1 MGRDRDLAA
10 SVPWANMMA
19 AIQANQTRDASL
31 GLGGAVSAVTSM
43 PTETPALTW
52 LSGGWTEDTS
62 LTVPD
67 AIALSLWIRDPLYRS
82 AVAGVR
88 RAMEAEEATA
98 LLNVSETA
106 WRDHNG
112 RVRGWV
118 RKHLEEDL
126 RARSGSGDPAPDF
139 WEAVRTQRRTALLLD
154 YVCVMRSLRVAI
166 WWPEQKV
173 VTVIPAATAPT
184 ITPTTP
190 IVQLNATSGRILLGP
205 GSTGFQVPALT
216 WAHSVLNG
224 AMEIQWNPPVSVPAM
239 SSMTVA
245 QIQEAMALLDP
256 TAEKAGGRQVLWN
269 RLHWLQLLAAL
280 RPSAEA

>member
-19 AIQANQTRDASL
+19 AIQANPSRDASL
-31 GLGGAVSAVTSM
+31 GIGGAVSAVASM
-43 PTETPALTW
+43 PAEAPTLTW

-98 LLNVSETA
+98 LLNASETA

-112 RVRGWV
+112 RMRGWV

-126 RARSGSGDPAPDF
+126 RVRSGSGDPAPDF
-139 WEAVRTQRRTALLLD
+139 WEAVRTQRRTALLMD
-154 YVCVMRSLRVAI
+154 YVCVMRSLRIAI

-173 VTVIPAATAPT
+173 VTVIPAAAAPS
-184 ITPTTP
+184 ITPVTP
-190 IVQLNATSGRILLGP
+190 IVQLNATSGRVLLGP
-205 GSTGFQVPALT
+205 GNTGFQVPPLT

-245 QIQEAMALLDP
+245 QIQEAIALLDP
-256 TAEKAGGRQVLWN
+256 TAEKTGGRQVLWN
-269 RLHWLQLLAAL
+269 RLHWLQLLSAL
-280 RPSAEA
+280 RPTAE

>member
-10 SVPWANMMA
+10 SVPWANMIA
-19 AIQANQTRDASL
+19 AIQANASRDANL
-31 GLGGAVSAVTSM
+31 GLGGAMSAVSAM
-43 PTETPALTW
+43 PTDTSTLTW

-98 LLNVSETA
+98 LLNASETA

-126 RARSGSGDPAPDF
+126 RGRSGSGDPAPDF
-139 WEAVRTQRRTALLLD
+139 WEAVRTQRRAALLMD

-166 WWPEQKV
+166 WWSDQKS
-173 VTVIPAATAPT
+173 VTVVPAAAAPT

-205 GSTGFQVPALT
+205 GNTGFQVPPLT
-216 WAHSVLNG
+216 WTSSVMNG
-224 AMEIQWNPPVSVPAM
+224 AMDFQWTPPASVPAM
-239 SSMTVA
+239 SAMTVA
-245 QIQEAMALLDP
+245 QIQDAIALLDT
-256 TAEKAGGRQVLWN
+256 TAVKTGGRQALWN

-280 RPSAEA
+280 RPTAE